1 MLASE
6 LSEPGISL
14 RQLGRAGH
22 RKFWLKV
29 SPGNYPMGPTLR
41 LSQNWS
47 VQYIGD
53 SVFIQGT
60 AGLLEAV
67 KKAKANIDKL
77 NKNRLSIEMLMA
89 DLRFKF
95 PAAPQN
101 IPTIAQWKTAS
112 DQNVRF
118 RAVASRKEQIA
129 ALDKLIKDYPN
140 ARTVEEKYVLL
151 FTMQREIHSHIKK
164 KADSDRRDAVER
176 LGQP

>member
-6 LSEPGISL
+6 LSEPGILL

-53 SVFIQGT
+53 SVFIRGT

-95 PAAPQN
+95 FRC
-101 IPTIAQWKTAS
+101 TA
-112 DQNVRF
+112 
-118 RAVASRKEQIA
+118 E
-129 ALDKLIKDYPN
+129 YPN
-140 ARTVEEKYVLL
+140 YCAMENGERSERPLSRRRFSK
-151 FTMQREIHSHIKK
+151 R
-164 KADSDRRDAVER
+164 ADSGPRQTD
-176 LGQP
+176 